1 MTGVGIASKLMVDD
15 VNNAYL
21 KFDESTTA
29 VKALGSLSEEEFQR
43 ARDAALDL
51 STQVPISASEVTDA
65 MYSMVSVGY
74 DYGTMMETIPEATKL
89 AVGGN
94 QELKESIDTVINVMG
109 AYGEGTYSAADITNI
124 LAKSV
129 GVGKW
134 ELGDFTTEMQK
145 NVGVAAQLGISF
157 EDTAAANVLLQNKF
171 TSAEEAGTAFKTM
184 LLRLVDPKV
193 QADLEELGIHV
204 KDNEGNFVGLE
215 SVLDQLDTALQTS
228 GGSVDK
234 MSVLQQIFRTE
245 GLRAAMALVDEK
257 DKLGEMSAGMN
268 DATFKNEAYNTVL
281 ESTSS
286 QLEIANNKM
295 EAAKIK
301 LGEGMAPATLLAA
314 DAMSGFAD
322 LISGLPEP
330 LQGVG
335 GMALYAAQGFAAL
348 GPLLMGISALKGLG
362 LLSTLTGI
370 ASGVKAI
377 GVSGI
382 AAVAGLGPLLP
393 ILIGLGL
400 GLAVVYAMK
409 ELGFLDWVYDQGKAC
424 GKWLQDLG
432 ASWGQ
437 TARDVGAAT
446 ADVLTHKGF
455 LDWVKEE
462 GANCGRWLSELS
474 DSWATTASDIDKD
487 AKIIEDAQGRLHVV
501 TALELGGTAKT
512 TKEKTEQ
519 VSKSI
524 EEMKDNAG
532 FDLSGF
538 ADYWN
543 RFFGGGELEETGSYK
558 VITLAGEMG
567 EALGKLPGK
576 AVKFG
581 KEFVDSLSDT
591 RKKTDKEIKG
601 TSDSLDELD
610 DPFSGVIDTLV
621 DGTVRIADT
630 VLPGLGSLGVAA
642 VQAGIDIV
650 GADLPGAL
658 GGAVAGAAAQVTG
671 PADEIYRRIATVA
684 GGAFL
689 ALKEQWGIDLPG
701 AFGNVSEAFGAFGNS
716 IQTAFTNL
724 FVGIKDYIVNM
735 AQGFISAGYNIIM
748 YIVQGMQSAAGSVSS
763 AIGDV
768 LSTIWNFLPHSPALE
783 GPLSK
788 LPDFSSYFT
797 QGLEASIPAVQAAS
811 MEVMANILPSAQPAA
826 MGTGTSIG
834 SQDNSASISIGNI
847 NASKDYTVSDMMTDL
862 ASSIA
867 AKRKQKGYPSVVS

>member
-1 MTGVGIASKLMVDD
+1 MGLIGSLGQVAYDIVANDRTGEGTGSSQKSLMAVGAAMTGVGIASKLMVDD
-15 VNNAYL
+15 VNSAYL

-74 DYGTMMETIPEATKL
+74 DYNTMMETIPEATKL

-234 MSVLQQIFRTE
+234 MSVLQQIFGTE

-257 DKLGEMSAGMN
+257 DKLGEMSAAMN

-295 EAAKIK
+295 EVAKIK
-301 LGEGMAPATLLAA
+301 LGEGMAPATILAA

-409 ELGFLDWVYDQGKAC
+409 ELGFLDWV
-424 GKWLQDLG
+424 
-432 ASWGQ
+432 
-437 TARDVGAAT
+437 
-446 ADVLTHKGF
+446 
-455 LDWVKEE
+455 
-462 GANCGRWLSELS
+462 
-474 DSWATTASDIDKD
+474 
-487 AKIIEDAQGRLHVV
+487 
-501 TALELGGTAKT
+501 
-512 TKEKTEQ
+512 TEQ
-519 VSKSI
+519 G
-524 EEMKDNAG
+524 ENA
-532 FDLSGF
+532 
-538 ADYWN
+538 
-543 RFFGGGELEETGSYK
+543 
-558 VITLAGEMG
+558 G
-567 EALGKLPGK
+567 EAL
-576 AVKFG
+576 
-581 KEFVDSLSDT
+581 SDFQQGLVLWRNNT
-591 RKKTDKEIKG
+591 ASQFADWRNDVEG
-601 TSDSLDELD
+601 SV
-610 DPFSGVIDTLV
+610 SGIGD
-621 DGTVRIADT
+621 
-630 VLPGLGSLGVAA
+630 
-642 VQAGIDIV
+642 
-650 GADLPGAL
+650 
-658 GGAVAGAAAQVTG
+658 
-671 PADEIYRRIATVA
+671 
-684 GGAFL
+684 
-689 ALKEQWGIDLPG
+689 
-701 AFGNVSEAFGAFGNS
+701 AFGNVGGSISGALSSVPGLLSNTFADISSAFSFLGSEV
-716 IQTAFTNL
+716 QTAFSSVFT
-724 FVGIKDYIVNM
+724 GISDYIVNL

-748 YIVQGMQSAAGSVSS
+748 YIVQGMQSAAGSVGS
-763 AIGDV
+763 AISDV

-797 QGLEASIPAVQAAS
+797 QGLEASIPAVQNAS

-847 NASKDYTVSDMMTDL
+847 NASKDYSVSDMMTDF

>member
-1 MTGVGIASKLMVDD
+1 MGLIGSLGQVAYDIVANDRTGEGTNSSKVNLMAVGAAMTGVGIASKVMVDD
-15 VNNAYL
+15 VNGSYL

-109 AYGEGTYSAADITNI
+109 AYGEGTYSAADITSI

-215 SVLDQLDTALQTS
+215 SVLDQLDTALQTC

-234 MSVLQQIFRTE
+234 MSVLQHIFGTE

-295 EAAKIK
+295 EVAKIK

-409 ELGFLDWVYDQGKAC
+409 ELGFLDWV
-424 GKWLQDLG
+424 
-432 ASWGQ
+432 
-437 TARDVGAAT
+437 
-446 ADVLTHKGF
+446 
-455 LDWVKEE
+455 
-462 GANCGRWLSELS
+462 
-474 DSWATTASDIDKD
+474 
-487 AKIIEDAQGRLHVV
+487 
-501 TALELGGTAKT
+501 
-512 TKEKTEQ
+512 TEQ
-519 VSKSI
+519 G
-524 EEMKDNAG
+524 ENA
-532 FDLSGF
+532 
-538 ADYWN
+538 
-543 RFFGGGELEETGSYK
+543 
-558 VITLAGEMG
+558 G
-567 EALGKLPGK
+567 EALSDFQQGLVLWRNNTASQFADWRNDVEGSVSGIGDAFSNVGGTISGAFASVPGIL
-576 AVKFG
+576 ANTFA
-581 KEFVDSLSDT
+581 DISSA
-591 RKKTDKEIKG
+591 
-601 TSDSLDELD
+601 
-610 DPFSGVIDTLV
+610 FSF
-621 DGTVRIADT
+621 
-630 VLPGLGSLGVAA
+630 LGSEV
-642 VQAGIDIV
+642 
-650 GADLPGAL
+650 
-658 GGAVAGAAAQVTG
+658 
-671 PADEIYRRIATVA
+671 
-684 GGAFL
+684 
-689 ALKEQWGIDLPG
+689 
-701 AFGNVSEAFGAFGNS
+701 
-716 IQTAFTNL
+716 QTAFSSV
-724 FVGIKDYIVNM
+724 FGGIAHSLKQWPRASFQPDTTSSC
-735 AQGFISAGYNIIM
+735 ISFR
-748 YIVQGMQSAAGSVSS
+748 VCSQQ
-763 AIGDV
+763 
-768 LSTIWNFLPHSPALE
+768 
-783 GPLSK
+783 
-788 LPDFSSYFT
+788 PD
-797 QGLEASIPAVQAAS
+797 
-811 MEVMANILPSAQPAA
+811 
-826 MGTGTSIG
+826 
-834 SQDNSASISIGNI
+834 
-847 NASKDYTVSDMMTDL
+847 
-862 ASSIA
+862 
-867 AKRKQKGYPSVVS
+867 RSVVQ